1 MPAWNPALWIAQNWT
16 YIVGWGAV
24 LICAQRLYVF
34 VSKIIETRDDLTILK
49 MDLTLIKNNHLP
61 HIQGEIELINTNLDR
76 LQQTVGDG
84 FSGPRDDMRALLV
97 KQQYE

>member
-1 MPAWNPALWIAQNWT
+1 M
-16 YIVGWGAV
+16 
-24 LICAQRLYVF
+24 F